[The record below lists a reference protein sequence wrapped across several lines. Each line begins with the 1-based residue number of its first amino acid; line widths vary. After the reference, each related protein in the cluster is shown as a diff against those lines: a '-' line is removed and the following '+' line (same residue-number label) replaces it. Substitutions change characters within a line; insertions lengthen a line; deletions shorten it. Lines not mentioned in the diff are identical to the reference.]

1 MRKVVKAFTGVLDG
15 VEVKFR
21 PNEELTE
28 AQIKEM
34 GLDNKPGLIEGKP
47 NGPKAKKAGATK
59 RKV

>member
-1 MRKVVKAFTGVLDG
+1 MRKVIKAFIGVVDG

-21 PNEELTE
+21 PKDDVTE

-34 GLDNKPGLIEGKP
+34 GLDNKPDLIEGKP
-47 NGPKAKKAGATK
+47 NGSKAKKTGAAK